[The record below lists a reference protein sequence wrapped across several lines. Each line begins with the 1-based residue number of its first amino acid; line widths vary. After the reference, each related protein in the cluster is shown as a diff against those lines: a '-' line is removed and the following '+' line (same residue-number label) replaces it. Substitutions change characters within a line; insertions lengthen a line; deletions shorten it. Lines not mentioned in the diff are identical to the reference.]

1 MQLLIENQKSTVL
14 DGLSINEAKSDNGS
28 SMMYIEGIFA
38 QAEILNGNKRIYP
51 RHILENAVKEY
62 NAKYLVKGKSIG
74 EFNHPDY
81 PVPKWDNAAIMIKE
95 LRMDGNNVYGKALVL
110 DTEKGKHLQALI
122 KGGYNV
128 GVSTRGLGNTKLN
141 ESGNTEV
148 TAYQMTA
155 VDVVDNPSAPDA
167 HVNPIYE
174 SVNWEQKNGTWV
186 IKESTD
192 KFVENFVD
200 SLVKAFHE
208 FQ

>member
-14 DGLSINEAKSDNGS
+14 DGLSINEAKSENGS
-28 SMMYIEGIFA
+28 SMMYVEGIFA
-38 QAEILNGNKRIYP
+38 QAEVLNGNKRIYP
-51 RHILENAVKEY
+51 QHILENAVKEY
-62 NAKYLVKGKSIG
+62 NSVYLAKGKSIG

-155 VDVVDNPSAPDA
+155 VDVVDNPSAPNA

-174 SVNWEQKNGTWV
+174 SVNWEQKDGAWV
-186 IKESTD
+186 IKESTNE
-192 KFVENFVD
+192 FVEKICLALD
-200 SLVKAFHE
+200 KY
-208 FQ
+208 

>member
-14 DGLSINEAKSDNGS
+14 DGLSINEAKSENGS

-38 QAEILNGNKRIYP
+38 QAEVLNGNKRIYP

-62 NAKYLVKGKSIG
+62 NANYLVKGKSIG

-155 VDVVDNPSAPDA
+155 VDVVDDPSAPDA
-167 HVNPIYE
+167 HVKPIYE

-192 KFVENFVD
+192 KFVEKICSALN
-200 SLVKAFHE
+200 KY
-208 FQ
+208 

>member
-81 PVPKWDNAAIMIKE
+81 PVPE
-95 LRMDGNNVYGKALVL
+95 PLSYL
-110 DTEKGKHLQALI
+110 T
-122 KGGYNV
+122 
-128 GVSTRGLGNTKLN
+128 
-141 ESGNTEV
+141 
-148 TAYQMTA
+148 
-155 VDVVDNPSAPDA
+155 
-167 HVNPIYE
+167 
-174 SVNWEQKNGTWV
+174 
-186 IKESTD
+186 
-192 KFVENFVD
+192 
-200 SLVKAFHE
+200 
-208 FQ
+208 

>member
-38 QAEILNGNKRIYP
+38 QAEVLNGNKRIYP

-62 NAKYLVKGKSIG
+62 NAKYLAKGKSIG

-155 VDVVDNPSAPDA
+155 VDVVDDPSAPDA

-192 KFVENFVD
+192 KFVEKICLALN
-200 SLVKAFHE
+200 KY
-208 FQ
+208 

>member
-14 DGLSINEAKSDNGS
+14 DGLSINEAKSENGS

-38 QAEILNGNKRIYP
+38 QAEVLNGNKRIYP

-62 NAKYLVKGKSIG
+62 TANYLAKGKSIG

-155 VDVVDNPSAPDA
+155 VDVVDDPSAPDA
-167 HVNPIYE
+167 HVKPIYE

-192 KFVENFVD
+192 KFVEKICSALN
-200 SLVKAFHE
+200 KY
-208 FQ
+208 

>member
-14 DGLSINEAKSDNGS
+14 DGLSINEAKDDNGT

-38 QAEILNGNKRIYP
+38 QAEVLNGNKRIYP

-62 NAKYLVKGKSIG
+62 NANYLVKGKSIG

-110 DTEKGKHLQALI
+110 DTERGKHLQALI

-167 HVNPIYE
+167 HVKPIYE
-174 SVNWEQKNGTWV
+174 SVNWEQKDGTWV

-192 KFVENFVD
+192 KFVEKICLALN
-200 SLVKAFHE
+200 KY
-208 FQ
+208 

>member
-38 QAEILNGNKRIYP
+38 QAEVLNGNKRIYP

-62 NAKYLVKGKSIG
+62 NANYLAKGKSIG

-110 DTEKGKHLQALI
+110 DTKKGKHLQALI

-155 VDVVDNPSAPDA
+155 VDVVDDPSAPDA

-192 KFVENFVD
+192 KFVEKICSALN
-200 SLVKAFHE
+200 KY
-208 FQ
+208 

>member
-14 DGLSINEAKSDNGS
+14 DGLSINEAKSENGS

-38 QAEILNGNKRIYP
+38 QAEVLNGNKRIYP

-62 NAKYLVKGKSIG
+62 NSVYLVKGKSIG

-155 VDVVDNPSAPDA
+155 VDVVDNPSAPNA

-174 SVNWEQKNGTWV
+174 SVNWEQKGGTWV
-186 IKESTD
+186 IKESTNE
-192 KFVENFVD
+192 FVEKICL
-200 SLVKAFHE
+200 SLDKY
-208 FQ
+208 

>member
-14 DGLSINEAKSDNGS
+14 DGLSINEAKGDNGT

-38 QAEILNGNKRIYP
+38 QAEVLNGNKRVYP
-51 RHILENAVKEY
+51 KHILENAVKEY
-62 NAKYLVKGKSIG
+62 NANYLAKGKSIG

-174 SVNWEQKNGTWV
+174 SVNWEQKDGTWV

-192 KFVENFVD
+192 KFVEKICSALD
-200 SLVKAFHE
+200 RI
-208 FQ
+208 

>member
-14 DGLSINEAKSDNGS
+14 DGLSINEAKGDNGT

-38 QAEILNGNKRIYP
+38 QAEVLNGNKRVYP
-51 RHILENAVKEY
+51 KHILENAVKEY
-62 NAKYLVKGKSIG
+62 NANYLAKGKSIG

-141 ESGNTEV
+141 ERGNTEV

-174 SVNWEQKNGTWV
+174 SVNWEQKGDTWV

-192 KFVENFVD
+192 KFVEKICSALD
-200 SLVKAFHE
+200 RI
-208 FQ
+208 

>member
-14 DGLSINEAKSDNGS
+14 DGLSINEAKGDNGT

-38 QAEILNGNKRIYP
+38 QAEVLNGNKRVYP
-51 RHILENAVKEY
+51 KHILENAVKEY
-62 NAKYLVKGKSIG
+62 NANYLAKGKSIG

-174 SVNWEQKNGTWV
+174 SVNWEQKDGAWV

-192 KFVENFVD
+192 KFVEKICSALN
-200 SLVKAFHE
+200 KY
-208 FQ
+208 

>member
-14 DGLSINEAKSDNGS
+14 DGLSINEAKGDNGT

-38 QAEILNGNKRIYP
+38 QAEVLNGNKRVYP
-51 RHILENAVKEY
+51 KHILENAVKEY
-62 NAKYLVKGKSIG
+62 NANYLAKGKSIG

-174 SVNWEQKNGTWV
+174 SVNWEQKGDTWV
-186 IKESTD
+186 IKESTNE
-192 KFVENFVD
+192 FVEKICSALNRI
-200 SLVKAFHE
+200 
-208 FQ
+208 

>member
-14 DGLSINEAKSDNGS
+14 DGLSINEAKSDNGT

-38 QAEILNGNKRIYP
+38 QAEVLNGNKRVYP
-51 RHILENAVKEY
+51 KHILENAVKEY
-62 NAKYLVKGKSIG
+62 NANYLAKGKSIG

-174 SVNWEQKNGTWV
+174 SVNWEQKGDTWV

-192 KFVENFVD
+192 KFVEKICSALD
-200 SLVKAFHE
+200 KY
-208 FQ
+208 

>member
-14 DGLSINEAKSDNGS
+14 DGLSINEAKGDNGT

-38 QAEILNGNKRIYP
+38 QAEVLNGNKRVYP

-62 NAKYLVKGKSIG
+62 NVNYLAKGKSIG

-174 SVNWEQKNGTWV
+174 SVNWEQKGDTWV

-192 KFVENFVD
+192 KFVEKICSALD
-200 SLVKAFHE
+200 RI
-208 FQ
+208 

>member
-14 DGLSINEAKSDNGS
+14 DGLSINEAKGDNGT

-38 QAEILNGNKRIYP
+38 QAEVLNGNKRVYP
-51 RHILENAVKEY
+51 KHILENAVKEY
-62 NAKYLVKGKSIG
+62 NANYLAKGKSIG

-95 LRMDGNNVYGKALVL
+95 LRMDGNNVYGRALVL

-141 ESGNTEV
+141 ERGNTEV

-174 SVNWEQKNGTWV
+174 SVNWEQKGDTWV

-192 KFVENFVD
+192 KFVEKICSALD
-200 SLVKAFHE
+200 RI
-208 FQ
+208 